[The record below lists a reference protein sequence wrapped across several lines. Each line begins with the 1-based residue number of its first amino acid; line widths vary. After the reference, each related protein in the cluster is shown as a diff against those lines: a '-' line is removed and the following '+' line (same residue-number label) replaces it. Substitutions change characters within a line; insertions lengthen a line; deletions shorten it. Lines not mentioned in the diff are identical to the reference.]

1 MSLKEQLDTD
11 LITAQKAKDKVRL
24 SVIRMV
30 KTTIKNREIEK
41 KDELTDYE
49 LLQAINSQ
57 AKFRKESIEE
67 FSKAG
72 REDLVKKEEEELK
85 ILQEYLPEE
94 LTEDELKALIEN
106 AITEAGASGPKDM
119 GKVMKLLMVETTGR
133 ADGKVVSSMVKEMLS
148 SL

>member
-24 SVIRMV
+24 SVLRMV
-30 KTTIKNREIEK
+30 KTAIKNREIEK
-41 KDELTDYE
+41 KDELTDHE

-57 AKFRKESIEE
+57 AKLRKESIEE
-67 FSKAG
+67 FGKAG

-94 LTEDELKALIEN
+94 LTEDELKTLIEN
-106 AITEAGASGPKDM
+106 AIAESGASGPKDM

-133 ADGKVVSSMVKEMLS
+133 ADGKVVSSMVKEVLS

>member
-11 LITAQKAKDKVRL
+11 LKTAQKAKDKVRL

-41 KDELTDYE
+41 KEELTDHE

-57 AKFRKESIEE
+57 AKLRKESINE
-67 FSKAG
+67 FEKAG
-72 REDLVKKEEEELK
+72 RDDLVKKEEEELK

-94 LTEDELKALIEN
+94 LTEDELKTLIEN
-106 AITEAGASGPKDM
+106 TIAESGAAGPKDM
-119 GKVMKLLMVETTGR
+119 GKVMKLLMAETTGR
-133 ADGKVVSSMVKEMLS
+133 ADGKIVSGMVKEILS
-148 SL
+148 SI